1 MHRNWMTRA
10 LVLAVLA
17 AGFGSVALAH
27 STGHE
32 IMNLADCQKL
42 PNTDPNDNLRVECSN
57 CIAKNSEGKAKFHW
71 HPDMAKGTRCNPDDG
86 KTH

>member
-1 MHRNWMTRA
+1 MHTKSMTRA

-32 IMNLADCQKL
+32 IRVLAECERL
-42 PNTDPNDNLRVECSN
+42 PNTNPKDNLRVECSN

-71 HPDMAKGTRCNPDDG
+71 HPDYAQGSRCRPDDG
-86 KTH
+86 KP